1 MQAPSRAIGC
11 RVDAD
16 TLRVAAAATAASSS
30 RTSPTPVAGAARG
43 TLGNALATAPTPG
56 GRGARHAGKR
66 LGEGAESSSP
76 GSAWLSRLV
85 GEARPP
91 PLRKERWG
99 AAGERTSARF
109 SGFSLEEINPG
120 FWKGP

>member
-1 MQAPSRAIGC
+1 MQAPGRAIGC

-16 TLRVAAAATAASSS
+16 TLGVAVAVAATAASSS

-43 TLGNALATAPTPG
+43 TLGNALAAAPTPG
-56 GRGARHAGKR
+56 GQGARHAGKR

-91 PLRKERWG
+91 PVRKER
-99 AAGERTSARF
+99 
-109 SGFSLEEINPG
+109 
-120 FWKGP
+120 

>member
-1 MQAPSRAIGC
+1 MQAPGRAIGC

-16 TLRVAAAATAASSS
+16 TLGVAVAVAVAATAASSS

-43 TLGNALATAPTPG
+43 TLGNALAAAPTPG
-56 GRGARHAGKR
+56 GQGARHAGKR

-85 GEARPP
+85 GEARPQ
-91 PLRKERWG
+91 ERWG
-99 AAGERTSARF
+99 AAGERTSARI
-109 SGFSLEEINPG
+109 SGSSLEEINPG
-120 FWKGP
+120 FWKGS